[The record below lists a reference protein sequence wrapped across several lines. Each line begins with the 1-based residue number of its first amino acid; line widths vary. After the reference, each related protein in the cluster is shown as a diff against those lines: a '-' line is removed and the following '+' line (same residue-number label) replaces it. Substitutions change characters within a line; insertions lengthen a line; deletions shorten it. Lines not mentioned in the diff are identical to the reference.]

1 MSSDR
6 FFYARWRSIKIAW
19 EGIKYVLITQH
30 NTRIHAALTLAVFL
44 FSLILKISLGEW
56 IALILTVGFV
66 WSAEIFN
73 SALEM
78 MMDLI
83 SPDQNQGA
91 KIIKDVSAGAVLMSV
106 MVSILVG
113 GVIFGPKIWNWMI
126 TIFR

>member
-1 MSSDR
+1 
-6 FFYARWRSIKIAW
+6 
-19 EGIKYVLITQH
+19 
-30 NTRIHAALTLAVFL
+30 
-44 FSLILKISLGEW
+44 
-56 IALILTVGFV
+56 
-66 WSAEIFN
+66 
-73 SALEM
+73 
-78 MMDLI
+78 MDLI